1 VGSLIIIA
9 AMFALLW
16 LLLIRPQRQKQLQHQ
31 RMIES
36 VEEGDEILMT
46 GGIFGVVNYIDEEEN
61 ELHVEIAKDVV
72 VRVDRRAVGQVF
84 GADEDDDAAAEDDDA
99 AGETLEAGDAALEE
113 SGPRAEAEE
122 AVDEGPHGTMRADP
136 TATERR

>member
-1 VGSLIIIA
+1 MGSLIIIA

-16 LLLIRPQRQKQLQHQ
+16 LLLIRPQRQKQVAHQ
-31 RMIES
+31 RMIDS
-36 VEEGDEILMT
+36 VAEGDEILMT

-61 ELHVEIAKDVV
+61 ELHVEIAENVV

-84 GADEDDDAAAEDDDA
+84 SADAEVDEEVEGELEEELDEAPALEDSEPRAEGERAVEEA
-99 AGETLEAGDAALEE
+99 AGE
-113 SGPRAEAEE
+113 PVR
-122 AVDEGPHGTMRADP
+122 PDP